1 MVTSPPFP
9 TSASASAPDRA
20 SPRRAPLQLAKV
32 EQSLAELAE
41 LGRAMI
47 DAIEA
52 DDDARLVAAMQVAR
66 GLRAG
71 IGRFGGLHGEGMA
84 GSRQTVERLR
94 GLVAAA
100 QVTEK
105 IADRWLARPLP
116 PDRELLGRP
125 GGDVFLADAMLPAVW
140 DFERDLVVLVGPGV
154 APLAGA
160 LRRLGQERI
169 LWYTGGDEPGGD
181 EPGGEAPDALRAE
194 HLDEVAAAVRGYGAL
209 PPERLVVRGLGPEG
223 GAPLGEVAAVVRMT
237 LADTR
242 IQRNTISTFNRTW
255 LEQGLVNLP
264 ALCDWPSV
272 AALDEDLV
280 GKPLVIV
287 APGPSLARN
296 IDLLAGLKG
305 KATILAVSHALTAL
319 TRAGVTPDFALAVDP
334 QDLRYHFA
342 GTPLGEVA
350 AVINAATVHP
360 ELFEVGAPAYLTLS
374 SNGVLDDWLYDLV
387 GDGAVVPGGG
397 SVATTAL
404 ALALRWR
411 CDPIAVVGLDLSF
424 TGGQYYIGTSCDGDT
439 RAVVSPDGRTISV
452 QGWSV
457 DFHRMKETSSS
468 ALRSERAVELPGWHG
483 EPVPSSFMFT
493 LFHRWFEERVRR
505 LKGSVALYNCTEG
518 GARIEGMEHVPLA
531 EFAAV
536 VAGSTVDPGAA
547 VGRAVLARRTI
558 ERRAEVAGRLGEMS
572 AALRRTREL
581 ARRCRRAAERNATQ
595 DSAALGRCERELLR
609 SLASLELLSMLAQAE
624 IGDALVSARDIID
637 AEEAIARSRRLFEE
651 VDRAA
656 AWLAPRVADAARA
669 LGE

>member
-1 MVTSPPFP
+1 VGT
-9 TSASASAPDRA
+9 
-20 SPRRAPLQLAKV
+20 PLQLATV

-71 IGRFGGLHGEGMA
+71 IGRFGGLHGDGLT
-84 GSRQTVERLR
+84 GSRQAVERLR

-140 DFERDLVVLVGPGV
+140 DFERDLVVLVGPGIG
-154 APLAGA
+154 PLAAA
-160 LRRLGQERI
+160 LRRLGQERV
-169 LWYTGGDEPGGD
+169 LWYTGGDQV
-181 EPGGEAPDALRAE
+181 GGETPDALCAE
-194 HLDEVAAAVRGYGAL
+194 HLDEVGAAVRGYGAL
-209 PPERLVVRGLGPEG
+209 PPERVVVRGVGVEESASL
-223 GAPLGEVAAVVRMT
+223 AEVVAVVRMT

-272 AALDEDLV
+272 AALDGELV

-319 TRAGVTPDFALAVDP
+319 TRAGITPDFAIAVDP

-350 AVINAATVHP
+350 AVVNAATVHP
-360 ELFEVGAPAYLTLS
+360 ELFELGAPAYLTLS
-374 SNGVLDDWLYDLV
+374 SNGILDDWLYDLV

-404 ALALRWR
+404 SLALRWG

-424 TGGQYYIGTSCDGDT
+424 PGGQYYIPTSCDGDT
-439 RAVVSPDGRTISV
+439 RAVLSDDGRTVSV
-452 QGWSV
+452 QGWSS

-468 ALRSERAVELPGWHG
+468 ALRSERAIELPGWHG

-493 LFHRWFEERVRR
+493 MFHRWFEERVRR

-518 GARIEGMEHVPLA
+518 GARIDGMTHIPLA
-531 EFAAV
+531 EFAAR
-536 VAGSTVDPGAA
+536 VADSTVDPAAA
-547 VGRAVLARRTI
+547 VGRAVVARRTI
-558 ERRAEVAGRLGEMS
+558 ERRAQVAGRLGDMRG
-572 AALRRTREL
+572 ALRRCREL
-581 ARRCRRAAERNATQ
+581 ARRCRRTAERHATH
-595 DSAALGRCERELLR
+595 DSAALGRCERELIR
-609 SLASLELLSMLAQAE
+609 SLGSLELLSMLAQAE
-624 IGDALVSARDIID
+624 IGDALISARDVLD
-637 AEEAIARSRRLFEE
+637 AEEAISRSRRLFEE

-656 AWLAPRVADAARA
+656 AWLAPRVADAERA
-669 LGE
+669 LTE